1 MGFAAI
7 KEKAQDLFLE
17 ADFIGHIK
25 SEEEYEQALALMDE
39 LIEDYDNQRLLIEVL
54 SVAIERW
61 ENTSHE
67 FVEFNRRISDLEGG
81 VSVLKVLMEQHG
93 LGVADLPEIG
103 SKSLVSKILNN
114 ERSLTRNHIEALSNR
129 FGVSPALFFRNSGG

>member
-7 KEKAQDLFLE
+7 KEKARDLFRE

-25 SEEEYEQALALMDE
+25 NEEEYGQALALMDE

-61 ENTSHE
+61 ENTSQE
-67 FVEFNRRISDLEGG
+67 FVAFNRRISDLDGG

-114 ERSLTRNHIEALSNR
+114 ERNLTRKHIESLSNR
-129 FGVSPALFFRNSGG
+129 FGVSPALFFSLRR

>member
-129 FGVSPALFFRNSGG
+129 FGVSPALFFRLRR